1 MVHVKRVVGL
11 TALLVAASTSTASAQ
26 VERVAAA
33 SVTDSATTKTSTAV
47 CPAGKQVVGAG
58 GGITGGFG
66 QVLVDG
72 IKPASNL
79 TSVTVSGRE
88 DSDGTS
94 NSWSVRAYAI
104 CGSFPGLTLAPPAT
118 SAITTASK
126 SITTMPC
133 PDGTRLVGTGGELLG
148 GGGHV
153 VLHRIRPNS
162 NVGTVTV
169 GAHDDA
175 DPTSTPWRVR
185 AYAIC
190 APAIAGLTQVTDN
203 HDKPDPSFV
212 NTATATCPSGTRLL
226 GTGFEIL
233 QHYLDDVG
241 AALHEGGHLLND
253 LRPAISL
260 TGVSVAGYDGQ
271 HAFGGSNV
279 YAHGLCAAVPGPPL
293 IKDPPLEAAP

>member
-94 NSWSVRAYAI
+94 NSWSVRAYATR
-104 CGSFPGLTLAPPAT
+104 SAARFPA
-118 SAITTASK
+118 
-126 SITTMPC
+126 
-133 PDGTRLVGTGGELLG
+133 
-148 GGGHV
+148 
-153 VLHRIRPNS
+153 
-162 NVGTVTV
+162 
-169 GAHDDA
+169 
-175 DPTSTPWRVR
+175 
-185 AYAIC
+185 
-190 APAIAGLTQVTDN
+190 
-203 HDKPDPSFV
+203 
-212 NTATATCPSGTRLL
+212 
-226 GTGFEIL
+226 
-233 QHYLDDVG
+233 
-241 AALHEGGHLLND
+241 
-253 LRPAISL
+253 
-260 TGVSVAGYDGQ
+260 
-271 HAFGGSNV
+271 
-279 YAHGLCAAVPGPPL
+279 
-293 IKDPPLEAAP
+293 